1 MTVNRTGAAAIA
13 GAGGR
18 AAPLQAQDENRSGRS
33 RSGLARRILPV
44 AAIALGIA
52 AFFAF
57 DLDSYVTFDA
67 IRQNREWLLAQV
79 EANAVLSALA
89 FIFVYA
95 AIVAFS
101 LPGATVLSITGGFL
115 FGQWF
120 GTAWNVIGATL
131 GATMLFF
138 AARTAFG
145 DILHKKAGPWLHR
158 LEAGFQENALSY
170 LLVMRLVPLFP
181 FFVVNL
187 VPAFL
192 GVKLRVFVLATFF
205 GIIPGAFVYTSVG
218 VGLGSV
224 FDIGADFSAWDVLMT
239 PEVVTPLAGLA
250 LLSLLPVFYKIWRA
264 RRG

>member
-1 MTVNRTGAAAIA
+1 MKNERTGSAEFSAGDGGAVRVQIDRGGGARASSAGPARRLVPA
-13 GAGGR
+13 GA
-18 AAPLQAQDENRSGRS
+18 
-33 RSGLARRILPV
+33 IL
-44 AAIALGIA
+44 LGIA

-57 DLDSYVTFDA
+57 DLDAYVTFDA
-67 IRQNREWLLAQV
+67 IRQNRDWLIAQV
-79 EANAVLSALA
+79 QGNGVLSA
-89 FIFVYA
+89 FVFVA
-95 AIVAFS
+95 AYSMIVAFS

-131 GATMLFF
+131 GATLLFL

-145 DILHKKAGPWLHR
+145 DLLHKKAGPWLHR
-158 LEAGFQENALSY
+158 LEEGFQENALSY

-192 GVKLRVFVLATFF
+192 GVSLKTFVAATFF
-205 GIIPGAFVYTSVG
+205 GIIPGALVYTSVG

-224 FDIGADFSAWDVLMT
+224 FDAGGSLSAQTILSPQIV
-239 PEVVTPLAGLA
+239 LA
-250 LLSLLPVFYKIWRA
+250 LLGLAALALIPVFYRKLQA
-264 RRG
+264 PGG